1 MYVVGGL
8 DENELML
15 FNVVLALRD
24 TLLLMLRYV
33 EATVGV
39 RTSSRFGTDMMDGPN
54 D

>member
-15 FNVVLALRD
+15 FNVALAMRD

-33 EATVGV
+33 EATQ
-39 RTSSRFGTDMMDGPN
+39 GPP
-54 D
+54 DFRIPLRES